1 MQRAAASSTRLQ
13 GRQLQE
19 WTLQK
24 EVCLCPCVFMTD
36 AAVLKPI
43 LLEQNACVV
52 LRNQKVVNRQFV
64 VK

>member
-1 MQRAAASSTRLQ
+1 
-13 GRQLQE
+13 
-19 WTLQK
+19 
-24 EVCLCPCVFMTD
+24 MTD